1 MTQKE
6 ILLSKLKKKWKKKE
20 GIRKDRRE
28 SPTMMK
34 KKNKEVMKDHII
46 EAEAASDNRGHKK

>member
-1 MTQKE
+1 
-6 ILLSKLKKKWKKKE
+6 LKKKWKKKE

-46 EAEAASDNRGHKK
+46 EAEAASDNRGYKK